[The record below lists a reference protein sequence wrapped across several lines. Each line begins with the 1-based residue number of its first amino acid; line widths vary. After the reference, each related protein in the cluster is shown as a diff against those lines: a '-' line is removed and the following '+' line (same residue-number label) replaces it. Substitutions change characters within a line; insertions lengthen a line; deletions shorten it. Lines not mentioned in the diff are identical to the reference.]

1 MKKLLG
7 ILKKAGIAFVS
18 EGKTYDLLHTEGSF
32 GEIGEGYMFL
42 WYLFADNTY
51 RANHVAADTY
61 DAMIY
66 IYHAD
71 PIDPTDY

>member
-51 RANHVAADTY
+51 RAKQ
-61 DAMIY
+61 
-66 IYHAD
+66 
-71 PIDPTDY
+71 